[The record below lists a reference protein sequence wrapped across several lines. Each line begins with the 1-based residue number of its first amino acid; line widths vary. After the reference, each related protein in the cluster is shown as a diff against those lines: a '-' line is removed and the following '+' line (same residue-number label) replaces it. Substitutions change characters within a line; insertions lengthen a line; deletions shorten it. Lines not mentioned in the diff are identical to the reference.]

1 MFTQGE
7 KLRFQ
12 ADAPARRV
20 SRFFLKGRYAPGF
33 ILRGAAR
40 PTDALGNEPFVSCV
54 GREQGHSRGRAGA
67 LLTRM

>member
-33 ILRGAAR
+33 ILRGAACA
-40 PTDALGNEPFVSCV
+40 PQMLSEMS
-54 GREQGHSRGRAGA
+54 
-67 LLTRM
+67 LL

>member
-20 SRFFLKGRYAPGF
+20 SRFEGGSV
-33 ILRGAAR
+33 R

-54 GREQGHSRGRAGA
+54 GREQGHTEPWPGRGFC
-67 LLTRM
+67 